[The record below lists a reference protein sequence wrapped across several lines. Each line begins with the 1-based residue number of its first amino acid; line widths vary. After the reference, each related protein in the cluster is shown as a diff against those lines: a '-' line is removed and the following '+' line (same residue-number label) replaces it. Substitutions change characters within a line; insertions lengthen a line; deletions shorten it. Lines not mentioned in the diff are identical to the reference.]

1 LLSAA
6 EVQQLGQMYEQQ
18 IDLAR
23 DELL

>member
-23 DELL
+23 DKLL